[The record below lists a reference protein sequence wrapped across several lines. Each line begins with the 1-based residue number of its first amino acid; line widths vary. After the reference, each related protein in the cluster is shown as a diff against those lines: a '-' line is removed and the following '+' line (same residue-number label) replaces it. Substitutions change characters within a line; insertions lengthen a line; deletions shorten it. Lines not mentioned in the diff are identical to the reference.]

1 MVAILKNHWFSY
13 HCTKPRKIFVSLCLA
28 IFSPLWRWRSSR
40 WQVRGGCDRAIR
52 GPDSKSEQTPLTP
65 LHRWSLWSGR
75 SVGLAIIP
83 HQPQQRFVSSTSQ
96 TPQLTD
102 CVPET
107 MLPHAR
113 LASYAHEFS
122 IGSREG
128 AYFTP
133 I

>member
-1 MVAILKNHWFSY
+1 M
-13 HCTKPRKIFVSLCLA
+13 SLCLA
-28 IFSPLWRWRSSR
+28 IFSPLWRW
-40 WQVRGGCDRAIR
+40 QVGGGCDRAIR

-65 LHRWSLWSGR
+65 QVVIMERA
-75 SVGLAIIP
+75 VGLAIIP

-113 LASYAHEFS
+113 
-122 IGSREG
+122 
-128 AYFTP
+128 TP
-133 I
+133 LLCT